1 MYNLYEIAFFILYFV
16 FQTIKTLSILL
27 AIQIIVYKITGF
39 SIYKF
44 LMKIT
49 NKLITEDF

>member
-1 MYNLYEIAFFILYFV
+1 MYNLYEIAFFILYFSLQAV
-16 FQTIKTLSILL
+16 KTIAILL
-27 AIQIIVYKITGF
+27 AIQIIVYRLTKF
-39 SIYKF
+39 SILKF